1 MDSGLDFNALLDKYN
16 PMPPVDSYSDVDSD
30 EYESMDDSDMDS
42 KFNPAGYD
50 SDTMDSNLGCTPL
63 PPSEPEERPIGFP
76 PNFPTR
82 LSIPRRWKI

>member
-1 MDSGLDFNALLDKYN
+1 
-16 PMPPVDSYSDVDSD
+16 MPPVDSYSDVDSNM
-30 EYESMDDSDMDS
+30 YESMDDSDMDS

-76 PNFPTR
+76 PNFEMKWKTR
-82 LSIPRRWKI
+82 LSIPRR

>member
-1 MDSGLDFNALLDKYN
+1 
-16 PMPPVDSYSDVDSD
+16 MPPVDSYSDIDSD
-30 EYESMDDSDMDS
+30 EYESMDDSDMDSNFGS

-76 PNFPTR
+76 PNFEMKWKTR
-82 LSIPRRWKI
+82 LSIPRR